1 MYSIGKSFI
10 PRQTIYSIPQATFIM
25 WHWHFILVTYRN
37 EKTPFSLSL
46 FPSLLLSLPAT
57 GIQPTYVFRKS
68 TPYGLG
74 RSLVGMGFP
83 GGSDGK
89 DSTCSVGDLG
99 SIPKLERS
107 PGGGNSYP
115 LQYSCLENSIDRGA
129 WWATSHG
136 FTNSLTW
143 LNDFH
148 SIWRCHL
155 LVLRLTGLLGEQR

>member
-107 PGGGNSYP
+107 PAEENVCTP
-115 LQYSCLENSIDRGA
+115 L
-129 WWATSHG
+129 
-136 FTNSLTW
+136 
-143 LNDFH
+143 
-148 SIWRCHL
+148 HL
-155 LVLRLTGLLGEQR
+155 LPGKSHAQRRLVGYSPWSHKESDMTKWLTHTHTFRQM